1 VVDYYNILGVKPNA
15 NPREIKSAY
24 RRLAKRRHPDLN
36 GNDESAGREFARL
49 TEAYRVLSDA
59 RERAVYD
66 QKLVKARNGDASV
79 VYSANPHA
87 ERLRRI
93 AVQTRM
99 NRIVDSFIEAERR
112 ETFMLQQA
120 VFPTVSLFLS
130 ILFVGMLKPRL
141 WESSGYFGRTVLLL
155 LFVGGLYHLI
165 TRLRTCFERYT
176 YQPAAIH
183 DSIMNEPE
191 PPEQP
196 FTRFKAIAFLVLGSL
211 VCLGVGLLIGEYL
224 QTLKILA
231 DMSGFFAQ
239 HLQAEL
245 IFYPPI
251 VVLIIDTM
259 HSVTTKLDGAI

>member
-1 VVDYYNILGVKPNA
+1 VVDYYNILGVKA
-15 NPREIKSAY
+15 SASPREIKSAY
-24 RRLAKRRHPDLN
+24 RRLARRRHPDLN
-36 GNDESAGREFARL
+36 GSNEMAGREFARL
-49 TEAYRVLSDA
+49 TEAYRVLSDP
-59 RERAVYD
+59 RERASYD
-66 QKLVKARNGDASV
+66 FKLVQARNGDSSV

-141 WESSGYFGRTVLLL
+141 WESSGYLGRAVMLT
-155 LFVGGLYHLI
+155 LFVGGLWHLI
-165 TRLRTCFERYT
+165 QRLHTCFKRYT
-176 YQPAAIH
+176 YRPSPIH
-183 DSIMNEPE
+183 DSIINEPE
-191 PPEQP
+191 PSGKP
-196 FTRFKAIAFLVLGSL
+196 FTRSGAISFLIFGSA
-211 VCLGVGLLIGEYL
+211 VCFGVGLLIGQYL
-224 QTLKILA
+224 QTLRILA
-231 DMSGFFAQ
+231 DMSGFFAPY
-239 HLQAEL
+239 LQPEL

>member
-1 VVDYYNILGVKPNA
+1 MVDYYNILGVKTGA
-15 NPREIKSAY
+15 SHREIKSAY
-24 RRLAKRRHPDLN
+24 RRLARRRHPDLN
-36 GNDESAGREFARL
+36 GNHETASRDFAKL
-49 TEAYRVLSDA
+49 TEAYRILSDPK
-59 RERAVYD
+59 ERANYD
-66 QKLVKARNGDASV
+66 NKLVLARNGDASV

-141 WESSGYFGRTVLLL
+141 WESSGYLGRAIMLT
-155 LFVGGLYHLI
+155 LFVSGLVHLI
-165 TRLRTCFERYT
+165 GRLHTCFKRYT
-176 YQPAAIH
+176 YQPSPIH
-183 DSIMNEPE
+183 DSIINEPE
-191 PPEQP
+191 PPAQP
-196 FTRFKAIAFLVLGSL
+196 FTRSGAILFLIFGAA
-211 VCLGVGLLIGEYL
+211 VCFAIGLLIGQYL
-224 QTLKILA
+224 QSLKILA
-231 DMSGFFAQ
+231 DMSGFFAS
-239 HLQAEL
+239 HLQLEL

-251 VVLIIDTM
+251 VVLIIDAM